1 MNTLIALYKLLI
13 IFTKYYI
20 MGSSYIDLHCHPSLK
35 PYGKSFKYNPQK
47 LNNLNSGRKNSIWH
61 YSPPNFLERQV
72 NRVLTL
78 TKFTQ
83 TDMTAL
89 ARTDCKVVVI
99 SLYPFEKHF
108 LKDKILGLK
117 GISDL
122 LVNLA
127 AGVSQKRIDNLRN
140 HKSYFQDLNDEYD
153 YYMQLHNYAQVIKG
167 VTFTYRMV
175 SNYTDISNNIESST
189 SDRRIIS
196 LVPTIEGAHAFETG
210 LDKDKDMANEETVL
224 HNIDTVKNWE
234 HKPLFITLAH
244 HFYNEICGHARSIN
258 IGAIKDNQNRGLDT
272 GVTELGFK
280 VIHKLLDNSN
290 NKRILIDIKHMSRA
304 SRTTFYE
311 LLDST
316 YATENIPI
324 VVSHGAANGRMS
336 IEDPDTSSGEQSQYF
351 REDDINFYD
360 SEILRIAKSKGIF
373 GLQLDERRIA
383 NKSAIRSSRIYW
395 PSRKRLYRNKSD
407 LIWRQI
413 RHVAELLDKH
423 GLFCWETM
431 AIGSDFDGIV
441 NPIKGLWTAENLED
455 IKPFLIEK
463 AETYLSV
470 HKSQYQA
477 QNQISANEIID
488 RVLYINANE
497 FLKRNF
503 I

>member
-1 MNTLIALYKLLI
+1 
-13 IFTKYYI
+13 
-20 MGSSYIDLHCHPSLK
+20 MGNSYIDLHCHPSLK
-35 PYGKSFKYNPQK
+35 PFGKSFKYEPQK

-72 NRVLTL
+72 NRVITL

-89 ARTDCKVVVI
+89 ARANCTIVVI

-140 HKSYFQDLNDEYD
+140 HNSYFQDLNDEYN

-175 SNYTDISNNIESST
+175 RNYADISNNLNSST

-210 LDKDKDMANEETVL
+210 LEKDVNTADEVTVL
-224 HNIDTVKNWE
+224 NNIETVKNWE

-280 VIHKLLDNSN
+280 VIDKLLDNSN
-290 NKRILIDIKHMSRA
+290 NKRILIDIKHMSKA
-304 SRTTFYE
+304 SRATFYN
-311 LLDST
+311 LLDTT
-316 YATENIPI
+316 YVDEQIPI
-324 VVSHGAANGRMS
+324 IVSHGAANGRRS
-336 IEDPDTSSGEQSQYF
+336 IEEPNISSGEQSQYF
-351 REDDINFYD
+351 REDGINFYD

-383 NKSAIRSSRIYW
+383 NKKAVQSSRIYW
-395 PSRKRLYRNKSD
+395 PSRKRMYRNKSD
-407 LIWRQI
+407 LVWRQI
-413 RHVAELLDKH
+413 RHVAELPDRN

-463 AETYLSV
+463 AENYLNV
-470 HKSQYQA
+470 HKLQLQP
-477 QNQISANEIID
+477 QNQISANDIIN
-488 RVLYINANE
+488 RVLFINANE
-497 FLKRNF
+497 FLQRNF
-503 I
+503 V